1 MTVPVASK
9 PQSHARIHSM
19 GSLDGFK
26 PTMLTPVIGNEFVK
40 GAANI
45 VDDILRCPNA
55 DQRIRDLAAMSMTHL
70 LIFFHYRMNDRYW
83 QPRNAE
89 RGSSSSRAQN
99 NLTNDLQKEL
109 ITKMGKLTARPPDH
123 GLHTRPIYMSDR
135 EFSDRDAEISTVDS
149 AALKKV
155 WQEYSGTR
163 AVVWHSDISFEPAPA
178 DFTSLRLTKL
188 PETGG
193 DTLWASGYEMY
204 DRISK
209 PYRTFLE
216 TLTDTH
222 KPRGSPLNVGV
233 DLGADH
239 PIVRTNPITGWK
251 SIYAVGFP
259 ALKKVNGLT
268 VRESENMFNYFHD
281 MITYGHDLQ
290 VRFKW
295 HEIGDIAIW
304 DNRSTFHCATFN
316 FDGFG
321 DRSGNR
327 AVGVGEVPYFDP
339 SSKSRREDL
348 GIEDTVDPFHW

>member
-1 MTVPVASK
+1 
-9 PQSHARIHSM
+9 M
-19 GSLDGFK
+19 GSLDGSK

-45 VDDILRCPNA
+45 VDDILRAPNA
-55 DQRIRDLAAMSMTHL
+55 DQRIRDLAVMTEKL
-70 LIFFHYRMNDRYW
+70 PN
-83 QPRNAE
+83 E
-89 RGSSSSRAQN
+89 GSSSSAPR
-99 NLTNDLQKEL
+99 TTSRTTLQKEL
-109 ITKMGKLTARPPDH
+109 ITKMGKLTIRPPDH
-123 GLHTRPIYMSDR
+123 GLHTHPIYMSDR
-135 EFSDRDAEISTVDS
+135 EFSDRDAEISTIDS

-155 WQEYSGTR
+155 WQGNSGT
-163 AVVWHSDISFEPAPA
+163 
-178 DFTSLRLTKL
+178 
-188 PETGG
+188 
-193 DTLWASGYEMY
+193 
-204 DRISK
+204 K

-216 TLTDTH
+216 TLTATH
-222 KPRGSPLNVGV
+222 VADGFHRASAAGKFDLYEKPRGSPLNVGV

-259 ALKKVNGLT
+259 GLKKVNGLT

-290 VRFKW
+290 YSTFFMRPLT
-295 HEIGDIAIW
+295 ILTIW
-304 DNRSTFHCATFN
+304 DNRSTFHCATFT

-327 AVGVGEVPYFDP
+327 AVRVGEVPYFDP

-348 GIEDTVDPFHW
+348 GIEDTVPPFHW

>member
-9 PQSHARIHSM
+9 PQSHVRIHST

-40 GAANI
+40 GTANI
-45 VDDILRCPNA
+45 VDDILHAPNA
-55 DQRIRDLAAMSMTHL
+55 DQRIRDLAVM
-70 LIFFHYRMNDRYW
+70 I
-83 QPRNAE
+83 AE
-89 RGSSSSRAQN
+89 RGVVFFRAQN

-109 ITKMGKLTARPPDH
+109 ITKMGKLTVRPPDH
-123 GLHTRPIYMSDR
+123 GLHTHPIYMSDR
-135 EFSDRDAEISTVDS
+135 EFSDRDAEISTIDS

-155 WQEYSGTR
+155 WKGNSGTR
-163 AVVWHSDISFEPAPA
+163 AAVWHSDISFEPAPA

-216 TLTDTH
+216 TLTATH
-222 KPRGSPLNVGV
+222 VADGFHRASAAGKFDLYEKPRGSPLNVGV
-233 DLGADH
+233 DLGAEH

-259 ALKKVNGLT
+259 VLKKVNGLT

-281 MITYGHDLQ
+281 LITYGHDLQ

-304 DNRSTFHCATFN
+304 DNRSTFHCATFD

-321 DRSGNR
+321 DRTGNR
-327 AVGVGEVPYFDP
+327 AVGVGEVPCFDP
-339 SSKSRREDL
+339 TSKSRREDL
-348 GIEDTVDPFHW
+348 GIEDTLPPFHW

>member
-9 PQSHARIHSM
+9 PQSHVRIHST

-40 GAANI
+40 GTANI
-45 VDDILRCPNA
+45 VEDILHAPNA
-55 DQRIRDLAAMSMTHL
+55 DQRIRDLAVM
-70 LIFFHYRMNDRYW
+70 I
-83 QPRNAE
+83 AE
-89 RGSSSSRAQN
+89 RGVVFFRAQN

-109 ITKMGKLTARPPDH
+109 ITKMGKLTVHPPDH
-123 GLHTRPIYMSDR
+123 GLHTHPIYMSDR
-135 EFSDRDAEISTVDS
+135 EFSDRDAEISTIDS
-149 AALKKV
+149 AALKK
-155 WQEYSGTR
+155 
-163 AVVWHSDISFEPAPA
+163 PAPA

-204 DRISK
+204 DRIST

-216 TLTDTH
+216 TLTATH
-222 KPRGSPLNVGV
+222 VADGFHRASAAEKFDLYEKPRGPPLNVDV
-233 DLGADH
+233 DLGAEH

-259 ALKKVNGLT
+259 VLKKVNGLT

-281 MITYGHDLQ
+281 LITYGHDLQ

-304 DNRSTFHCATFN
+304 DNRSTFHCATFD

-321 DRSGNR
+321 DRTGNR

-339 SSKSRREDL
+339 TSKSRREDM
-348 GIEDTVDPFHW
+348 GIEDTLPPFHW

>member
-45 VDDILRCPNA
+45 VDDILRAPNA
-55 DQRIRDLAAMSMTHL
+55 DQRIRDLA
-70 LIFFHYRMNDRYW
+70 
-83 QPRNAE
+83 
-89 RGSSSSRAQN
+89 
-99 NLTNDLQKEL
+99 KEL
-109 ITKMGKLTARPPDH
+109 ITKMGKLTIRPPDH
-123 GLHTRPIYMSDR
+123 GLHTHPIYMSDR
-135 EFSDRDAEISTVDS
+135 EFSDRDAEISTIDS
-149 AALKKV
+149 AALKK
-155 WQEYSGTR
+155 
-163 AVVWHSDISFEPAPA
+163 PAPA

-193 DTLWASGYEMY
+193 DTLWASGYDMY

-216 TLTDTH
+216 TLTATH
-222 KPRGSPLNVGV
+222 VADGFHRASAAGKFDLYEKPRGSPLNVGV

-259 ALKKVNGLT
+259 GLKKVNGLT

-290 VRFKW
+290 YSTFFMRPLT
-295 HEIGDIAIW
+295 ILTIW
-304 DNRSTFHCATFN
+304 DNRSAFHCATFT

-327 AVGVGEVPYFDP
+327 AVRVGEVPYFDP

-348 GIEDTVDPFHW
+348 GIEDTVPPFHW